1 MNPSSPAERKGVA
14 LYARIASLLRGRIHQ
29 GEWKRGDQLPP
40 IPELCAF
47 YRAGTITV
55 RQALAELSAEGLVSS
70 ARGRGTFVTA
80 DVVSPPDNPALRA
93 AINDPLQLAPG
104 QTLRVLLREAVTAL
118 PAALQTGQP
127 MRAAYMR
134 IRTLQLHDG
143 APYGVMDSYVAR
155 ETYDRFP
162 KGSDA
167 RRKVGYLVR
176 QYNRLPLAKARQEI
190 TAAYADQETADL
202 LASDGADFSMADMLI
217 RMRRWWTDGDG
228 CIVHAGLYLYRAD
241 RFVLDITHDLDG
253 NDRSADLIPSPRAGT
268 RKGTRKPAA

>member
-80 DVVSPPDNPALRA
+80 DVLSPPDNPALRA

-155 ETYDRFP
+155 KPTTGF
-162 KGSDA
+162 
-167 RRKVGYLVR
+167 RR
-176 QYNRLPLAKARQEI
+176 
-190 TAAYADQETADL
+190 AATR
-202 LASDGADFSMADMLI
+202 GA
-217 RMRRWWTDGDG
+217 
-228 CIVHAGLYLYRAD
+228 
-241 RFVLDITHDLDG
+241 
-253 NDRSADLIPSPRAGT
+253 RSAISSVNTTVFRSRRPARKSRPPMRT
-268 RKGTRKPAA
+268 RRRPTCSRRTVPISAWPTC